1 MVAARL
7 AVLGALLV
15 LAPAALAAT
24 AAPGATTGPVS
35 SLGSTSATVDGTVD
49 PNGQA
54 TTWYFEYGAS
64 TAYGS
69 RTASSSAGSGQSAL
83 DVSAALGG
91 VDPGTTYHYRPLG
104 TSSRGTRPG
113 ADRLFPT
120 TPP

>member
-1 MVAARL
+1 MVVTRL
-7 AVLGALLV
+7 ALLAALLA

-35 SLGSTSATVDGTVD
+35 SVGSTSATVNGTVD

-54 TTWYFEYGAS
+54 TTWYFEYGTS
-64 TAYGS
+64 TTYGS

-91 VDPGTTYHYRPLG
+91 LNPGTSYHYRVVA
-104 TSSRGTRPG
+104 TS
-113 ADRLFPT
+113 
-120 TPP
+120 